1 MPIYEYRCQ
10 SCRKTNSIFFRSF
23 SMASEPRCPDC
34 GAAGMTRLIS
44 KALYLKPEAQRL
56 AELDTARVLGG
67 LDGSDVASFERW
79 ARRTGTELDSAL
91 GTNFRELAD
100 KAAAG
105 EDPIE
110 RVDPGHRLRY
120 AVDKKLSE
128 SSGASSE
135 AGT

>member
-1 MPIYEYRCQ
+1 
-10 SCRKTNSIFFRSF
+10 
-23 SMASEPRCPDC
+23 
-34 GAAGMTRLIS
+34 MTRLIS
-44 KALYLKPEAQRL
+44 KALFLKPDSQRL
-56 AELDTARVLGG
+56 AELDTNRVLGG
-67 LDGSDVASFERW
+67 LDGGDVGSFERW
-79 ARRTGTELDSAL
+79 ARRTGSDLDSAL

-128 SSGASSE
+128 SSGGSSDKAS
-135 AGT
+135 